1 MQQDNVAIS
10 RLVSVVIPCYGS
22 EKTIRPVVEEVISC
36 LSPLCRYE
44 VVLVC
49 DGSPDNVWRE
59 IVALGNEHSEVKG
72 ILFAKNFGQHA
83 ATMAGY
89 RHAQGDV
96 IVTMDDDG
104 QCPAAGI
111 APMISK
117 LDEGY
122 DVVYARYDEAKKS
135 RFRMFGSWLNGKMAE
150 WLADKPKGI
159 VANSFYVMRRFVME
173 EMVRYTHSY
182 PYLGGLVFRTTDSIA
197 NVTVGHDDRLSGNSG
212 YTFGKLLRL
221 WMNGFTAFSI
231 KPLRIASILG
241 MIFSFVGFIFS
252 VVLIIQKL
260 VNPEVLIG
268 YTSIMATLMFLGGL
282 LLLALGMIGEY
293 VGRMYV
299 GFNQAPQYVIKEEF
313 ASSLEDN

>member
-150 WLADKPKGI
+150 WLAGKPRGV
-159 VANSFYVMRRFVME
+159 VANSFYAMRRFVME
-173 EMVRYTHSY
+173 EMVRYDLSY
-182 PYLGGLVFRTTDSIA
+182 PYLGGLVFRATDSIA
-197 NVTVGHDDRLSGNSG
+197 NVDVEHRGRAEGTSG
-212 YTFGKLLRL
+212 YSLLKLLQL
-221 WMNGFTAFSI
+221 WMNGFTAFSV
-231 KPLRIASILG
+231 KPLRIASFLG
-241 MIFSFVGFIFS
+241 VVFS
-252 VVLIIQKL
+252 VVGFAFT
-260 VNPEVLIG
+260 VVLIVRKLMNPDVPLG
-268 YTSIMATLMFLGGL
+268 YTSTMASLLFIGGL
-282 LLLALGMIGEY
+282 LLMALGLVGEY
-293 VGRMYV
+293 VGRMYI
-299 GFNQAPQYVIKEEF
+299 GLNKSPQYVIKETTDE
-313 ASSLEDN
+313 